1 MFFCIWSTNSFPIQ
15 SPDPLA
21 NSAQWQELTEQTLSL
36 EKLLHSQL
44 DAQGR
49 EALDKMLCLE
59 GQRLDL
65 WIEELFS
72 TGICLGLELGRLS
85 SARQA
90 PDPPHRSVCSL
101 ARRLMGSC
109 RSLEKANF
117 WPLYRP

>member
-1 MFFCIWSTNSFPIQ
+1 MDVLLHMVYEQFSHSV
-15 SPDPLA
+15 PDPLA

-49 EALDKMLCLE
+49 EALDKMPCLE

-65 WIEELFS
+65 WMEELFS

-85 SARQA
+85 SAQQA
-90 PDPPHRSVCSL
+90 PDPLTAPCVR
-101 ARRLMGSC
+101 
-109 RSLEKANF
+109 
-117 WPLYRP
+117 WPGG